1 MRALTTELKKLFS
14 NRIFLLII
22 AAVFVLNAYL
32 MFRTANSG
40 DSTPSDYK
48 AIYSQLSGMTD
59 EEKLDWLEERC
70 GEYSGEHQY
79 NWDVL
84 CELRDECAN
93 IVGYQE
99 YLENIESQAKS
110 MTSVSIFAKP
120 DTFNYRS
127 IVKTPPAY
135 ENVQGVQPVF
145 DVSKGI
151 ILATDNNFTDILCGF
166 IVLFAVLSLM
176 ISDREQGMSG
186 LLFPLKR
193 GRGYLLLTKLA
204 ALMITIFC
212 TILLI
217 YCENLIISASL
228 YGLGDLTRPVQSL
241 SGFIGCNLKINVI
254 AYLILYI
261 LFKFIAIFAIGAVLS
276 LVAVNTKNTITF
288 YGISAIILVAEG
300 FAYAKIHPLSIYS
313 IFRYI
318 NLISLTKVNEIFCNY
333 KNINFWEY
341 PVPLIPTSIGAVVV
355 ISIVSAALSAILY
368 AKKRNLEFRRIGI
381 KFKFGKNNKIRS
393 KIYYTLYK
401 SLIMQK
407 GIFLIIIFVAVAG
420 FLNQSFIKKYDV
432 NDVYYSYYCET
443 YEGVITSETL
453 EKCNSEAQYFD
464 DIQAKI
470 DELNADGVYTSELS
484 DLYKEF
490 APSMGFYPLQAR
502 IELIKD
508 TDGAQ
513 IFYDTG
519 YKRAFGID
527 GYSDDM
533 KYAFA
538 AMLLCIFLVSP
549 LIANDNKY
557 RMNSVVNAT
566 ASGKK
571 SYLRRN
577 IAVAAIYGLIASL
590 LWTISYAISISKY
603 YNHNGLSAP
612 IQCITDFA
620 DFPLNISVF
629 QYIILIVLFRT
640 IAIILASFVM
650 LWVSSKC
657 KNTTYAVLINFAVFA
672 LPILIYLLGAE
683 FAANIGFNPLLS
695 ANLMLNDFSIIHLG
709 ILIPIVIIV
718 AFEIKSSNLFKLR
731 K

>member
-70 GEYSGEHQY
+70 GEYSSEHQY

-145 DVSKGI
+145 NVSNGI

-193 GRGYLLLTKLA
+193 GRGYLLLTKLS

-228 YGLGDLTRPVQSL
+228 YELGDLTRPVQSL

-254 AYLILYI
+254 EYLILYILFKFLYI
-261 LFKFIAIFAIGAVLS
+261 LFKFIAIFAIGAFLS
-276 LVAVNTKNTITF
+276 LVAVNTKNTISF

-300 FAYAKIHPLSIYS
+300 AAYAKIHPLSIYS

-355 ISIVSAALSAILY
+355 ISIVAAALSAILY

-420 FLNQSFIKKYDV
+420 FLNQNFIKKYDV
-432 NDVYYSYYCET
+432 NDVYYSYYCEI

-453 EKCNSEAQYFD
+453 KKCNSEAQYFD
-464 DIQAKI
+464 DIQTKI

-484 DLYKEF
+484 DLYKEI

-508 TDGAQ
+508 TDGVQ
-513 IFYDTG
+513 IFYDTD
-519 YKRAFGID
+519 YKRTFGID

-533 KYAFA
+533 KCAFA
-538 AMLLCIFLVSP
+538 AMLLCISSFRPSSP
-549 LIANDNKY
+549 
-557 RMNSVVNAT
+557 
-566 ASGKK
+566 
-571 SYLRRN
+571 
-577 IAVAAIYGLIASL
+577 
-590 LWTISYAISISKY
+590 
-603 YNHNGLSAP
+603 
-612 IQCITDFA
+612 
-620 DFPLNISVF
+620 
-629 QYIILIVLFRT
+629 
-640 IAIILASFVM
+640 
-650 LWVSSKC
+650 
-657 KNTTYAVLINFAVFA
+657 TTTSTV
-672 LPILIYLLGAE
+672 
-683 FAANIGFNPLLS
+683 
-695 ANLMLNDFSIIHLG
+695 
-709 ILIPIVIIV
+709 
-718 AFEIKSSNLFKLR
+718 
-731 K
+731 

>member
-70 GEYSGEHQY
+70 GEYSSEHQY

-145 DVSKGI
+145 NVSNGI

-193 GRGYLLLTKLA
+193 GRGYLLLTKLS

-228 YGLGDLTRPVQSL
+228 YELGDLTRPVQSL

-254 AYLILYI
+254 EHLILYILFKFLYI
-261 LFKFIAIFAIGAVLS
+261 LFKFIAIFAIGAFLS
-276 LVAVNTKNTITF
+276 LVAVNTKNTISF

-300 FAYAKIHPLSIYS
+300 AAYAKIHPLSIYS

-355 ISIVSAALSAILY
+355 ISIVAAALSAILY

-420 FLNQSFIKKYDV
+420 FLNQNFIKKYDV
-432 NDVYYSYYCET
+432 NDVYYSYYCEI

-453 EKCNSEAQYFD
+453 KKCNSEAQYFD
-464 DIQAKI
+464 DIQTKI

-484 DLYKEF
+484 DLYKEI

-508 TDGAQ
+508 TDGVQ

-519 YKRAFGID
+519 YKRTFGID

-533 KYAFA
+533 KCAFA
-538 AMLLCIFLVSP
+538 AMLLCISSFRPSSP
-549 LIANDNKY
+549 
-557 RMNSVVNAT
+557 
-566 ASGKK
+566 
-571 SYLRRN
+571 
-577 IAVAAIYGLIASL
+577 
-590 LWTISYAISISKY
+590 
-603 YNHNGLSAP
+603 
-612 IQCITDFA
+612 
-620 DFPLNISVF
+620 
-629 QYIILIVLFRT
+629 
-640 IAIILASFVM
+640 
-650 LWVSSKC
+650 
-657 KNTTYAVLINFAVFA
+657 TTTSTV
-672 LPILIYLLGAE
+672 
-683 FAANIGFNPLLS
+683 
-695 ANLMLNDFSIIHLG
+695 
-709 ILIPIVIIV
+709 
-718 AFEIKSSNLFKLR
+718 
-731 K
+731 

>member
-70 GEYSGEHQY
+70 GEYSSEHQY

-145 DVSKGI
+145 NVSNGI

-193 GRGYLLLTKLA
+193 GRGYLLLTKLS

-228 YGLGDLTRPVQSL
+228 YELGDLTRPVQSL

-254 AYLILYI
+254 EYLILYILFKFLYI
-261 LFKFIAIFAIGAVLS
+261 LFKFIAIFAIGAFLS
-276 LVAVNTKNTITF
+276 LVAVNTKNTISF

-300 FAYAKIHPLSIYS
+300 AAYAKIHPLSIYS

-355 ISIVSAALSAILY
+355 ISIVAAALSAILY

-420 FLNQSFIKKYDV
+420 FLNQNFIKKYDV
-432 NDVYYSYYCET
+432 NDVYYSYYCEI

-453 EKCNSEAQYFD
+453 KKCNSEAQYFD
-464 DIQAKI
+464 DIQTKI

-484 DLYKEF
+484 DLYKEI

-508 TDGAQ
+508 TDGVQ

-519 YKRAFGID
+519 YKRTFGID

-533 KYAFA
+533 KCAFA
-538 AMLLCIFLVSP
+538 AMLLCISSFRPSSP
-549 LIANDNKY
+549 
-557 RMNSVVNAT
+557 
-566 ASGKK
+566 
-571 SYLRRN
+571 
-577 IAVAAIYGLIASL
+577 
-590 LWTISYAISISKY
+590 
-603 YNHNGLSAP
+603 
-612 IQCITDFA
+612 
-620 DFPLNISVF
+620 
-629 QYIILIVLFRT
+629 
-640 IAIILASFVM
+640 
-650 LWVSSKC
+650 
-657 KNTTYAVLINFAVFA
+657 TTTSTV
-672 LPILIYLLGAE
+672 
-683 FAANIGFNPLLS
+683 
-695 ANLMLNDFSIIHLG
+695 
-709 ILIPIVIIV
+709 
-718 AFEIKSSNLFKLR
+718 
-731 K
+731 